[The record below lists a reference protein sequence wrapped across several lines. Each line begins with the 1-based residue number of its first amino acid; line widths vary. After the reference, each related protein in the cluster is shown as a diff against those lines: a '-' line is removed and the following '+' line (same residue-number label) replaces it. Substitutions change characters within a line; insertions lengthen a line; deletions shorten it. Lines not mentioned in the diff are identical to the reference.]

1 MTSSRDYYEI
11 LGVAKGASA
20 EEIKKAYRKLALK
33 YHPDRN
39 AGDRAAEEKF
49 KELSKAYEALSDP
62 ERRAAYDRYGPAAFE
77 AQGGATSA
85 GFHDPFEIFKEVFGG
100 SGLFG
105 EGVFG
110 SLFEEAFGVGG
121 NKRSRQ
127 ERGADLRCDL
137 EIDFEEAA
145 LGCEKQIAFPKL
157 DVCSACGGSGVAPGS
172 SRKACPT
179 CHGQGQ
185 VRVTR
190 GFLTVAQTCP
200 RCQGTGAVVERP
212 CASCRGE
219 GRVKQTAE
227 MSIKIPA
234 GIDDGYRLRLAG
246 YGERGSAG
254 GPAGDLYVV
263 VHVRRHEVFERQG
276 NDLYCDMP
284 ISFVQAALGGEATVP
299 CLVGKATLKIP
310 AGTQSG
316 QVFRLRGR
324 GVADVHGRG
333 IGDLLVRVAVEVP
346 TRLNAEQRE
355 KLEAFA
361 ASCAPDTHPQQEG
374 FLERAKR
381 FFSGE

>member
-1 MTSSRDYYEI
+1 MTSQRDYYEI
-11 LGVAKGASA
+11 LGITKGASA
-20 EEIKKAYRKLALK
+20 EEIKKAYRKQALK

-62 ERRAAYDRYGPAAFE
+62 EKRAAYDRYGPAAFE
-77 AQGGATSA
+77 AQGGATAA

-110 SLFEEAFGVGG
+110 SLFEEAFGGG
-121 NKRSRQ
+121 GGRRSRQ
-127 ERGADLRCDL
+127 ERGSDLRCDL

-145 LGCEKQIAFPKL
+145 LGCEKHIAFPKL
-157 DVCSACGGSGVAPGS
+157 ESCSVCGGSGVAAGS
-172 SRKACPT
+172 ARKVCPT

-200 RCQGTGAVVERP
+200 RCHGTGAVIDRP
-212 CASCRGE
+212 CAACRGA

-227 MSIKIPA
+227 MNIKIPA

-246 YGERGSAG
+246 YGESGTAG
-254 GPAGDLYVV
+254 GPTGDLYVV

-276 NDLYCDMP
+276 NDLHCDMP
-284 ISFVQAALGGEATVP
+284 ISFVQAALGGEVTVP

-333 IGDLLVRVAVEVP
+333 IGDLLVRVAIEVP
-346 TRLNAEQRE
+346 TRLNAEQRQ

-361 ASCAPDTHPQQEG
+361 ASCGSETHPQQEG
-374 FLERAKR
+374 FFERAKR
-381 FFSGE
+381 FFRAE